1 MKTEFQKYWDKCSRY
16 DKTPQ
21 GVARIEEMNRF
32 QGILEDLMQA
42 SKHPINER
50 YAKRLH
56 EIATEVRGISD
67 TTTRHPHIR

>member
-1 MKTEFQKYWDKCSRY
+1 MKTEFQKYWDKCIRY

-21 GVARIEEMNRF
+21 GVARIKEMNRF

-42 SKHPINER
+42 SKQPINER

-56 EIATEVRGISD
+56 EIAWEVRGISD